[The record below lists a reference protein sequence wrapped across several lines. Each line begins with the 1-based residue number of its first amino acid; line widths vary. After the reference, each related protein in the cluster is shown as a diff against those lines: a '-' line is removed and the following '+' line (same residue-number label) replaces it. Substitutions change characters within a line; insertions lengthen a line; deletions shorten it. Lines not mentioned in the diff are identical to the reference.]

1 MVGIHGQSSCIGQST
16 DYIRSLQDG
25 IREEIHSGYSPR
37 QEGYRICAT
46 HLGQMMVSEYEVKFF
61 ELSRY
66 ALQIICTEREKARK
80 YQEGLAPYIKSRM
93 APFMIVKYEKFTRR
107 L

>member
-1 MVGIHGQSSCIGQST
+1 
-16 DYIRSLQDG
+16 
-25 IREEIHSGYSPR
+25 
-37 QEGYRICAT
+37 
-46 HLGQMMVSEYEVKFF
+46 MVSEYEVKFF

-66 ALQIICTEREKARK
+66 ALQIICTKQEKARK